1 MKLSVIGSKRKD
13 GKYKIRMAYAG
24 APNMFGGFYPDT
36 IFQVLK
42 TPRQIAD
49 MLGKYSDETRSDILD
64 AGINM
69 LQLNIDLM
77 VIEADDMH
85 DAMLD
90 DNIVNY

>member
-1 MKLSVIGSKRKD
+1 MKILVIGNKRKD
-13 GKYKIRMAYAG
+13 GKYKIRLSYAG
-24 APNMFGGFYPDT
+24 APNMFGGFYADT
-36 IFQVLK
+36 VFQVLK

-49 MLGKYSDETRSDILD
+49 MLNKYSAETKSDILD

-90 DNIVNY
+90 DNIKNY